1 MPSDVPSRGRKAFAS
16 LFSTLRVKTFRGLSS
31 GLPRNSLSLS
41 FSFSLFLSLSLSL
54 SLHLSKYFPTNFASN
69 VSLFLLFRRCL
80 LPCYLMSII
89 RTLSSLAASFSKRY
103 SRYISTLMKFHWS
116 SGLKSSDCKQRLYA
130 VQSIRLENIDT
141 NKLRKVD
148 STYES

>member
-1 MPSDVPSRGRKAFAS
+1 MSQAEAERRSPVSSRRSESKRFEGFRPVCLATHS
-16 LFSTLRVKTFRGLSS
+16 LSL
-31 GLPRNSLSLS
+31 SLSLS
-41 FSFSLFLSLSLSL
+41 FSLSLSL